1 MKDTRPETRG
11 DERGYASGMI
21 PDEFDI
27 IVCGGGSTGCV
38 VAGRLANLDH
48 NLKVLLI
55 EGGENN
61 LNNPWVYRPGIYP
74 RNMKL
79 DSKTASFYESRASD
93 ALAGRKAVVPCAHVL
108 GGGSSINFMMYTR
121 ASASDY
127 DDFQAKGWTTKELL
141 PLMKKHETYQR
152 ASHNRETH
160 GFEGPIKVS
169 FGNYTYPIAWDF
181 LRATESQG
189 IPTVDDLQDLSCGHG
204 AEHWL
209 KWINR
214 DTGRRSDSAHA
225 YIHSTR
231 AKHSNLYLVCNTKV
245 DKVIIEN
252 GKAVAVQTVAT
263 KPLSRDQLKPR
274 IFRARKQIVV
284 SCGTLSSPLVLQRSG
299 VGDPKKL
306 KAAGVEPIV
315 DLPGVGLNFQDH
327 YLHFS
332 VYRAKPGTES
342 FDEFARGNPKVQKAV
357 FDQWEIK
364 GTGPLATNGIGKLN
378 AGVKIRPTQKE
389 LDEFKTWP
397 CNSFQKGWDS
407 YFKNK
412 PDKPVMHY
420 SVIAGW
426 FGDHMLMPPGNFFTM
441 FNFLEYPFS
450 RGYTHI
456 KSADPYAAPD
466 FDTGFMSDERDMAP
480 MVWGYIKSRET
491 ARRMDAYAGEVQNM
505 HPFFKYDSPA
515 RAHDMDL
522 ETTKA
527 YALPG
532 NITAGLQHGSW
543 SKLLPPPDKQPEIE
557 VLNSHKKAVYDDLKY
572 STDDIKAIEEWVKRH
587 VESTWHCLGTCSM
600 APKEGNSIVKHGV
613 LDERLNVHGVSNLK
627 VADLSIC
634 PDNVGCNT
642 YSTAL
647 LIGEKAAILVAED
660 LGYSGEALEM
670 KVPEYNAPGEMKLL
684 SRL

>member
-1 MKDTRPETRG
+1 MGGLPE
-11 DERGYASGMI
+11 
-21 PDEFDI
+21 EFDI
-27 IVCGGGSTGCV
+27 IVCGGGSCGCV

-55 EGGENN
+55 EAGESN
-61 LNNPWVYRPGIYP
+61 LNNPWVFRPGIYP

-79 DSKTASFYESRASD
+79 DSKTATFYESRPSKW
-93 ALAGRKAVVPCAHVL
+93 LSGRKAVVPCAHIL

-127 DDFQAKGWTTKELL
+127 DDFQAKGWTTDDLL

-152 ASHNRETH
+152 SGHTKDIH
-160 GFEGPIKVS
+160 GHEGPIKVS
-169 FGNYTYPIAWDF
+169 FGNYTYPIKDDF
-181 LRATESQG
+181 LRAADSQG
-189 IPTVDDLQDLSCGHG
+189 IPVVDDLQDLVTGHG

-225 YIHSTR
+225 YVHATR
-231 AKHSNLYLVCNTKV
+231 AVHSNLYLACNTKV

-252 GKAVAVQTVAT
+252 GRAVGVKTVPT
-263 KPLSRDQLKPR
+263 KPFPGQPKSRT
-274 IFRARKQIVV
+274 FRARRQIIV
-284 SCGTLSSPLVLQRSG
+284 SGGTLSSPLILQRSG
-299 VGDPKKL
+299 IGDPKKL
-306 KAAGVEPIV
+306 QAAGVKPIV

-327 YLHFS
+327 YLTFS
-332 VYRAKPGTES
+332 VYRAKPETET
-342 FDEFARGNPKVQKAV
+342 FDDFIRGEPEVQRRV
-357 FDQWEIK
+357 YDEWNLK
-364 GTGPLATNGIGKLN
+364 GTGPLSTNGIE
-378 AGVKIRPTQKE
+378 AGVKIRPTADE
-389 LDEFKTWP
+389 LREFETWP
-397 CNSFQKGWDS
+397 TPHFKDGWKS
-407 YFKNK
+407 YFEKK

-420 SVIAGW
+420 SVISGW

-441 FNFLEYPFS
+441 FHFLEYPFS
-450 RGYTHI
+450 RGFTHI
-456 KSADPYAAPD
+456 KSPDPYASPD
-466 FDTGFMSDERDMAP
+466 FDTGFMNDERDMVP

-491 ARRMDAYAGEVQNM
+491 ARRMDAYAGEVEAM
-505 HPFFKYDSPA
+505 HPFFAHDSPA

-522 ETTKA
+522 ATTKA

-532 NITAGLQHGSW
+532 NHSAGIGHGSW
-543 SKLLPPPDKQPEIE
+543 SSPLTKAEKQPEDH
-557 VLNSHKKAVYDDLKY
+557 VLNCHAKELRDELQYDSKDIEAV
-572 STDDIKAIEEWVKRH
+572 EEWVKRH

-613 LDERLNVHGVSNLK
+613 VDERLNVHGVKGLK

-647 LIGEKAAILVAED
+647 LIGEKAAVLVAED
-660 LGYSGEALEM
+660 LGYSGADLDM
-670 KVPEYNAPGEMKLL
+670 KVPEYHAPGEQ
-684 SRL
+684 RLPFRL